1 MDAINAADSSPAF
14 DATAKESEE
23 EPLKSPPEPLRD
35 YGAYCAPL
43 EPLIEAYCQSFTA
56 RLDQIP
62 YQPLISII
70 LPVYDPE
77 PRWLQLA
84 IESVR
89 EQIYPMWELCIADD
103 ASPNQEIRQ
112 ILDEFAQSDSRIKVT
127 HRHRNGHISAAS
139 NSALKLATGDFAALL
154 DHDDQLAR
162 HALARVVDRLNEYPD
177 AVLIYTDEDK
187 IDENGIRS
195 QPHFKSDWNPDLLL
209 GQNFISHLGVY
220 RRSRIVELGG
230 FREGFEGA
238 QDWDL
243 ALRITEDA
251 VPEYIQHIPEA
262 LYHWRAISGST
273 AKDIGEKSYAHEAA
287 KKALEAYF
295 SSKQIEASLE
305 PVDRFYWRARYKHDS
320 PTVAIIIPTR
330 DRIDLLK
337 PCIESILSKTQYKA
351 FEIVIANNDST
362 EPQTIEFLNELS
374 EKGITIV
381 DTPGRFNF
389 SRIANHA
396 IRSRSENIFCLLN
409 NDTTIINGEWLDELV
424 MHATRPEIGPVGA
437 KLLYPHDHVQHAG
450 IVLGIGGIGS
460 EAFKYIHK
468 TDDGYIHR
476 AFLVGNYSA
485 VTGAC
490 LAVRK
495 SVWEESG
502 EFDEQNTPNAYSDVD
517 FCLRCQEKGYRS
529 LFTPFAQLYHMES
542 SSRGPES
549 SPEFEAA
556 TQYMKSR
563 WGSVIAKDPYYNPNL
578 TLAREDF
585 SFADAPR
592 DYSTQ

>member
-1 MDAINAADSSPAF
+1 M
-14 DATAKESEE
+14 
-23 EPLKSPPEPLRD
+23 
-35 YGAYCAPL
+35 
-43 EPLIEAYCQSFTA
+43 
-56 RLDQIP
+56 
-62 YQPLISII
+62 
-70 LPVYDPE
+70 
-77 PRWLQLA
+77 
-84 IESVR
+84 
-89 EQIYPMWELCIADD
+89 
-103 ASPNQEIRQ
+103 
-112 ILDEFAQSDSRIKVT
+112 
-127 HRHRNGHISAAS
+127 
-139 NSALKLATGDFAALL
+139 
-154 DHDDQLAR
+154 
-162 HALARVVDRLNEYPD
+162 
-177 AVLIYTDEDK
+177 
-187 IDENGIRS
+187 
-195 QPHFKSDWNPDLLL
+195 
-209 GQNFISHLGVY
+209 
-220 RRSRIVELGG
+220 
-230 FREGFEGA
+230 
-238 QDWDL
+238 
-243 ALRITEDA
+243 
-251 VPEYIQHIPEA
+251 
-262 LYHWRAISGST
+262 
-273 AKDIGEKSYAHEAA
+273 
-287 KKALEAYF
+287 
-295 SSKQIEASLE
+295 
-305 PVDRFYWRARYKHDS
+305 
-320 PTVAIIIPTR
+320 
-330 DRIDLLK
+330 
-337 PCIESILSKTQYKA
+337 
-351 FEIVIANNDST
+351 IANNDST